1 VGYDLECLQT
11 EDWMAT
17 MGVDDLEGGRSQPF
31 YHVCVDGRD
40 RPGQQVTYVAQE
52 NIERDHQALIAVEP
66 VQHPLVTAGTHLR
79 PETFDAD
86 RGAYLP
92 TPQLRTLYPP
102 QVQGCWMVDQLV
114 ESAVHPV

>member
-1 VGYDLECLQT
+1 MLVLAL
-11 EDWMAT
+11 
-17 MGVDDLEGGRSQPF
+17 
-31 YHVCVDGRD
+31 CVQLSR
-40 RPGQQVTYVAQE
+40 
-52 NIERDHQALIAVEP
+52 
-66 VQHPLVTAGTHLR
+66 VQRAELLMVTAGTHLR
-79 PETFDAD
+79 PETFDAE